1 MTYLLFLL
9 LTIYV
14 ASRADLMYEN
24 ITGVST
30 MPEYHLLVI
39 GFTLLSA
46 VFFAYKMLKVL
57 YLLKHQEKSII
68 FLIFLAAIMMMIGA
82 FTPYTINQKD
92 YLSQIHVFCSMIPSL
107 LFLGLIFIYNRFLSF
122 SYPQIYIQMH
132 WFYDL
137 GVQFLALL
145 LVVFTRVNGYLEIF
159 FTVLV
164 CSYLYLIEKRVSHL
178 EDSQ

>member
-1 MTYLLFLL
+1 MAYLFFLL

-14 ASRADLMYEN
+14 SSRADLMYEN

-46 VFFAYKMLKVL
+46 IFFAYKMLKIL
-57 YLLKHQEKSII
+57 HLLKHHKKSII
-68 FLIFLAAIMMMIGA
+68 FLIIFAAVLMSIGA
-82 FTPYTINQKD
+82 FAPYTINQKD
-92 YLSQIHVFCSMIPSL
+92 FLSQLHVFCSMIPSL
-107 LFLGLIFIYNRFLSF
+107 VFIGLIFIYNHFLSLN
-122 SYPQIYIQMH
+122 YPQIYIQIH

-145 LVVFTRVNGYLEIF
+145 LIIFTRVNGYLEIF
-159 FTVLV
+159 FTLLI
-164 CSYLYLIEKRVSHL
+164 CSYLYIIEKRVSQL
-178 EDSQ
+178 EDS